1 MVNMR
6 KTPDSAWIHHT
17 RGAAASS
24 AWLNDAE
31 KAQKDIVGIARGQR
45 EKRLQALADK
55 YGVTANTLR
64 RYLAAAAALP
74 RIANKTG
81 LPAESLGSL
90 PLGTVEALG
99 RWVEY
104 DKRSAAKAAKA
115 ALNGDAS
122 VRDVVTDE
130 MEARRAAGAKAGTAG
145 KIIKADLRERLTKIL
160 QPPGTDAVPREEC
173 RAEGVDLL
181 FRNQDRQAVAVLI
194 FGPYQD
200 EQAYKQRRS
209 EFVQRLIGLGLIYE
223 KVVAVIP
230 ERERSELEN
239 ILHNYREAVG
249 RHSREAEKQLQRTL
263 SFFHVR

>member
-1 MVNMR
+1 MR
-6 KTPDSAWIHHT
+6 KTPDSARIRH
-17 RGAAASS
+17 APKAASS

-31 KAQKDIVGIARGQR
+31 KAQKDIAGVARGQR
-45 EKRLQALADK
+45 EKKLQELAGQ

-74 RIANKTG
+74 RISDKTG
-81 LPAESLGSL
+81 LPAESLGRL

-104 DKRSAAKAAKA
+104 DKRTATKMAKEAV
-115 ALNGDAS
+115 NGDAS
-122 VRDVVTDE
+122 VRDVVAGE
-130 MEARRAAGAKAGTAG
+130 VEARRMAGGKAGIPG
-145 KIIKADLRERLTKIL
+145 KIVKTDLRKHLTKIL
-160 QPPGTDAVPREEC
+160 QPPGTAAAPRDEC
-173 RAEGVDLL
+173 RTEGVDLL

-239 ILHNYREAVG
+239 ILQNYREAVG